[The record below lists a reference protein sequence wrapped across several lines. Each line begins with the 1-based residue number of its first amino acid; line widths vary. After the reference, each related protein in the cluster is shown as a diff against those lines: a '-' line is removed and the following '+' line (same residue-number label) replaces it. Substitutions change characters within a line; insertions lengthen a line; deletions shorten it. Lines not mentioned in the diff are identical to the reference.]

1 MPLPRMWVEVRQKF
15 LVNACLLGFLVLIT
29 VAITALYVSS
39 ERNFHWWIDW
49 YSSAIRVTT
58 AFRESPWKGLQ
69 LVQNSLVQDRNWI
82 YTLPLV
88 PFLLTFGTSRLVYE
102 LALALVYLLPFAI
115 AMGGIC
121 SKLVRVQ
128 QQTVFW
134 AAALLTLLIPVS
146 WIPTFMGIPD
156 TGGAFLIALAS
167 LVYLQD
173 VKLRRW
179 WQIPLVGLL
188 LGFAVLLRRHF
199 VYGCIAFLGAITVQA
214 LIRFSVEVR
223 KKPQLA
229 WRNLIE
235 YGVRIGLISA
245 IAIST
250 VMAVAWQFTYR
261 ARMSDYGTLYK
272 SWNLPLGE
280 ITSLYASYYGWGTW
294 LLVAIGF
301 SASILTCAVALPAIS
316 FMALSGVFSLIAWLV
331 VLRYANVFYSVHIT
345 PLVIVGLFALIWTT
359 WISVKGKLRTL
370 ILGVVGCYLV
380 SNLVISLAPVGN
392 LSQFFHPLFAV
403 NMPPLVRTD
412 YDEVVRLVKYLRQL
426 TPKKEPIF
434 VVGNQRLQLDSS
446 LVRGVEILL
455 YGHDGRI
462 LRLLPVPKVDS
473 RDTYPLESLLKA
485 QYVVVPNSLP
495 SYPSGGVLQDTNKF
509 PVVGEWLTD
518 KELDVVTVVFDAFT
532 QNQEI
537 AQDFRRLPVQFTLE
551 QGTVVSI
558 YQRIRPTS
566 LDTAVRT
573 LNTIVQR
580 TGERPGGQVDWLV
593 VNPHS
598 NYSVVKKN
606 LNNTYKLV
614 SRPSDRLLKSVS
626 KELGQLQRDR
636 TEGRGTSFLYLGSL
650 PENAQVT
657 GGVISLSEPCVS
669 SSIRLSTLNKDGQIL
684 SSSAAKYVPN
694 DLRKFAVSIS
704 GKNSSYLLLDILSYD
719 KKNLVDFCNIEI
731 NSLTVFNSKQ

>member
-15 LVNACLLGFLVLIT
+15 LVNACLLGFLALIT
-29 VAITALYVSS
+29 VAITALYVSN

-49 YSSAIRVTT
+49 YFSAIRVTS
-58 AFRESPWKGLQ
+58 AFRESPWEGLE
-69 LVQNSLVQDRNWI
+69 LVKNSLAQDRNWI

-121 SKLVRVQ
+121 SKLVRVH

-134 AAALLTLLIPVS
+134 AASLLTLLIPVS

-167 LVYLQD
+167 VVYLQD

-188 LGFAVLLRRHF
+188 LGLAVLLRRHF

-214 LIRFSVEVR
+214 LLSFSVEVR

-245 IAIST
+245 MAAST

-261 ARMSDYGTLYK
+261 ARLTDYGTLYK

-301 SASILTCAVALPAIS
+301 SASILTRAVALLTVS
-316 FMALSGVFSLIAWLV
+316 FIALSGIFSLIAWLV

-345 PLVIVGLFALIWTT
+345 PLVIIGLFALIWTT
-359 WISVKGKLRTL
+359 WISVKRKVRTI
-370 ILGVVGCYLV
+370 ILSVIGCYLV
-380 SNLVISLAPVGN
+380 SNLVIGLAPVGN
-392 LSQFFHPLFAV
+392 LSHFLHPLFAL

-426 TPKKEPIF
+426 APKKEPVF

-455 YGHDGRI
+455 YGHEGRI

-495 SYPSGGVLQDTNKF
+495 TYPSGGVLQDTNKF

-537 AQDFRRLPVQFTLE
+537 AQDFKRLPVQFTLE
-551 QGTVVSI
+551 RGTVVSI

-573 LNTIVQR
+573 LNTVVQR

-598 NYSVVKKN
+598 NYSLVKKN

-614 SRPSDRLLKSVS
+614 SRPSDRLLKTLA

-636 TEGRGTSFLYLGSL
+636 TGGRGTSFLYLGSL

-669 SSIRLSTLNKDGQIL
+669 SSLRLSTLNKDGQIL
-684 SSSAAKYVPN
+684 SSSEAKYVPN
-694 DLRKFAVSIS
+694 DSRKFAVSIS

-731 NSLTVFNSKQ
+731 NSLTVSNSKQ